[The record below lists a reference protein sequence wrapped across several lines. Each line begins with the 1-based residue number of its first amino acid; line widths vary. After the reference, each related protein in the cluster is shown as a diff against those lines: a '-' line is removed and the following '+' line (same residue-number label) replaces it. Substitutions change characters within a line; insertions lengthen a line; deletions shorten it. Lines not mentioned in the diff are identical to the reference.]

1 MRNKNGVYYA
11 AKKFLVLVLMDYIK
25 CIIYIEQI
33 RANGLMGLVYQTI
46 GQRGNAQSLSKD
58 FDLRLL
64 EH

>member
-11 AKKFLVLVLMDYIK
+11 AMGFLVLLLMDYII

-46 GQRGNAQSLSKD
+46 GQRGNGQSLSIRNE
-58 FDLRLL
+58 FDLRLF
-64 EH
+64 